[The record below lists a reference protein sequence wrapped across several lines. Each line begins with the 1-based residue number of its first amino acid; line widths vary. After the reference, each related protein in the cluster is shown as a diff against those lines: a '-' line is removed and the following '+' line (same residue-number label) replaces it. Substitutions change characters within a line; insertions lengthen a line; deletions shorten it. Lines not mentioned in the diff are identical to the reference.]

1 MINRDGLGI
10 WLAVLALALGYVWG
24 SNTRMDVVWSEG
36 YETGIHRLAEACGEG
51 E

>member
-10 WLAVLALALGYVWG
+10 FLAVLALAFGYLWG
-24 SNTRMDVVWSEG
+24 ANTRMDVVWDEG
-36 YETGIHRLAEACGEG
+36 YEAGIRWLAEACGEH

>member
-10 WLAVLALALGYVWG
+10 LLAVLALAFGYLWG
-24 SNTRMDVVWSEG
+24 ANTRMDVVWSEG
-36 YETGIHRLAEACGEG
+36 YKAGIHRLAEACGEG

>member
-1 MINRDGLGI
+1 MINRDSLGI

-24 SNTRMDVVWSEG
+24 ANVRMDVVWDQG
-36 YETGIHRLAEACGEG
+36 YKAGIHRLAEACGED